1 MVETRETKPV
11 INRFRDKYWPLSNF
25 YECDIQFNGLTYRN
39 AEACFQSHKCKTDDE
54 KMQFTLLDGAGA
66 KKLGRQIKINVKEWD
81 LVKDY
86 IMLAVVQAKFTQCAE
101 FRELL
106 LSTDGYELIEGNNH
120 GDSYWGVSLQ
130 SGEGLNKLGKIL
142 MLVRGR
148 EVNHQSSVGKIY
160 VRHIQIPIDTVAKRI
175 KNGYYV
181 YEPPSEVNMKLAE
194 VILNKNTSEL
204 MRMVVTLDSEN
215 PYTQTIVEGADI
227 AAVILKVSSDMGE
240 SDLGYITLIQTTT
253 EAHKYFLELGV
264 KF

>member
-1 MVETRETKPV
+1 M
-11 INRFRDKYWPLSNF
+11 
-25 YECDIQFNGLTYRN
+25 
-39 AEACFQSHKCKTDDE
+39 
-54 KMQFTLLDGAGA
+54 
-66 KKLGRQIKINVKEWD
+66 
-81 LVKDY
+81 
-86 IMLAVVQAKFTQCAE
+86 
-101 FRELL
+101 
-106 LSTDGYELIEGNNH
+106 
-120 GDSYWGVSLQ
+120 
-130 SGEGLNKLGKIL
+130 
-142 MLVRGR
+142 
-148 EVNHQSSVGKIY
+148 
-160 VRHIQIPIDTVAKRI
+160 
-175 KNGYYV
+175 